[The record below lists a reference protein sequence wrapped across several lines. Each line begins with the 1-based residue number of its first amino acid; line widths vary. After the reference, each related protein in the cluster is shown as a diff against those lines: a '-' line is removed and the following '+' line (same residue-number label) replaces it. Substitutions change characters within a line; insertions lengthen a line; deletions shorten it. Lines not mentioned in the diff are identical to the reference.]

1 MKSPSSLFNY
11 LRSVDMKRT
20 NKIILTVFLMAYLA
34 LPMIPGQPFSSV
46 WDQKEAVAMSSDT
59 NPVGTN
65 LIVQVAKKQNPAVV
79 WVESAQKVQK
89 MNRRTPGNP
98 LFKNFPGIPQPPQ
111 RGGGTG
117 SGFIISPDGYMLTNH
132 HVVTGADK
140 ITVRLQVADK
150 EKDYEAKLIGS
161 DSKTD
166 IALLKIKREGNDTT
180 PFPYIP
186 MGDSKQVE
194 VGEWVIAIGNPF
206 GLSHTVTT
214 GIVSAKGRDIG
225 AGPYDEFIQTDASIN
240 PGNSGG
246 PLLNMKGEVIGIN
259 TAIISGNAG
268 GNVGI
273 GFAIPINM
281 AAGIMKDL
289 KEHGKVT
296 RGWLGV
302 MIQKLTPDLAES
314 FSLKTTNGA
323 LVSDVLPNGP
333 AFKGGLKSGD
343 VIVKFDGQPVED
355 VSELPRL
362 VATVQPGETVDVV
375 ILRDGKEQTMRI
387 TIDAQSE
394 KEA

>member
-1 MKSPSSLFNY
+1 
-11 LRSVDMKRT
+11 
-20 NKIILTVFLMAYLA
+20 
-34 LPMIPGQPFSSV
+34 
-46 WDQKEAVAMSSDT
+46 
-59 NPVGTN
+59 
-65 LIVQVAKKQNPAVV
+65 
-79 WVESAQKVQK
+79 
-89 MNRRTPGNP
+89 
-98 LFKNFPGIPQPPQ
+98 Q

-117 SGFIISPDGYMLTNH
+117 SGFIINAEGYVLTNH
-132 HVVTGADK
+132 HVINGADK
-140 ITVRLQVADK
+140 IKVRLQVADK
-150 EKDYEAKLIGS
+150 EKTYEAELIGS
-161 DSKTD
+161 DKKTD
-166 IALLKIKREGNDTT
+166 IALLKIKREGEDST

-186 MGDSKQVE
+186 MGDSKQLE

-225 AGPYDEFIQTDASIN
+225 SGPYDEFIQTDASIN

-259 TAIISGNAG
+259 TAIISGNTG

-281 AAGIMKDL
+281 AANIMKDL

-302 MIQKLTPDLAES
+302 MIQNLTPDLAES
-314 FSLKTTNGA
+314 FSMKTTHGA
-323 LVSDVLPNGP
+323 LVSDVMPNGP
-333 AFKGGLKSGD
+333 AFKGGLLRGD
-343 VIVKFDGQPVED
+343 VIVKFGDRPVEE

-362 VATVQPGETVDVV
+362 VAAVPPGETVTVV
-375 ILRDGKEQTMRI
+375 ILREGKEQTVRI

>member
-1 MKSPSSLFNY
+1 
-11 LRSVDMKRT
+11 MKRT
-20 NKIILTVFLMAYLA
+20 SKIFIIIFLIAYLA
-34 LPMIPGQPFSSV
+34 LPMIPGHPFSSV
-46 WDQKEAVAMSSDT
+46 WDQDEALAMSSDT

-79 WVESAQKVQK
+79 WVESVQKVQK
-89 MNRRTPGNP
+89 MKRQMPDNP
-98 LFKNFPGIPQPPQ
+98 LFRNFPGIPQPPQ

-117 SGFIISPDGYMLTNH
+117 SGFIISPEGYVLTNH
-132 HVVTGADK
+132 HVINGAETIK
-140 ITVRLQVADK
+140 VRLELADK
-150 EKDYEAKLIGS
+150 EKTMEAELIGS
-161 DSKTD
+161 DKKTD

-180 PFPYIP
+180 PFPFIP
-186 MGDSKQVE
+186 MGDSKKLE

-206 GLSHTVTT
+206 GLSHTVTM

-225 AGPYDEFIQTDASIN
+225 SGLYDEFIQTDASIN

-259 TAIISGNAG
+259 TAIISGNSG

-281 AAGIMKDL
+281 AAEIMKDL
-289 KEHGKVT
+289 KENGKVT

-302 MIQKLTPDLAES
+302 MIQNLTPDLAAS

-323 LVSDVLPNGP
+323 LVSDVIPNGP

-343 VIVKFDGQPVED
+343 VIVKFGDQPVEN

-362 VATVQPGETVDVV
+362 VAAVQPGETVDVV
-375 ILRDGKEQTMRI
+375 ILREGKEQTVRV

>member
-1 MKSPSSLFNY
+1 
-11 LRSVDMKRT
+11 MKRI
-20 NKIILTVFLMAYLA
+20 NKILITLFLMILLA
-34 LPMIPGQPFSSV
+34 LPLVPVQPVSPLWV
-46 WDQKEAVAMSSDT
+46 PDEALALSSDT

-65 LIVQVAKKQNPAVV
+65 RIVQVVKQQNPAVV
-79 WVESAQKVQK
+79 WVESVKKVQK

-98 LFKNFPGIPQPPQ
+98 FFKNFPGIPQPPQ

-117 SGFIISPDGYMLTNH
+117 SGFIIDPAGYLLTNH
-132 HVVTGADK
+132 HVINGADK
-140 ITVRLQVADK
+140 IKVRLQVADK
-150 EKDYEAKLIGS
+150 EKNYEAELIGS
-161 DSKTD
+161 DPKTD
-166 IALLKIKREGNDTT
+166 IALLKIKRDENDTA
-180 PFPYIP
+180 PFPYIQ
-186 MGDSKQVE
+186 MGNSENLE

-259 TAIISGNAG
+259 TAIISGNTG

-281 AAGIMKDL
+281 AAEIVKEL

-302 MIQKLTPDLAES
+302 MIQNLTPDLAET
-314 FSLKTTNGA
+314 FSLKTTQGA
-323 LVSDVLPNGP
+323 LVSEVVPNGP
-333 AFKGGLKSGD
+333 AFNGGLQRGD
-343 VIVKFDGQPVED
+343 VIVEFAHQPVEN
-355 VSELPRL
+355 VSALPRL
-362 VATVQPGETVDVV
+362 VATTQPGNTVDVM
-375 ILRDGKEQTMRI
+375 ILREGKKQMIRI
-387 TIDAQSE
+387 TIEVMAE

>member
-1 MKSPSSLFNY
+1 
-11 LRSVDMKRT
+11 MKRT
-20 NKIILTVFLMAYLA
+20 NKIILTAFMVALLA
-34 LPMIPGQPFSSV
+34 LPFAPGQPVSRVLQPDSA
-46 WDQKEAVAMSSDT
+46 QAMSSDT

-65 LIVQVAKKQNPAVV
+65 LIVQVAKQQNPAVV
-79 WVESAQKVQK
+79 WVESVQKVKK
-89 MNRRTPGNP
+89 MSRQMPDNP
-98 LFKNFPGIPQPPQ
+98 LFRNFPGIPQPPQ

-117 SGFIISPDGYMLTNH
+117 SGFIIDPEGYVLTNH
-132 HVVTGADK
+132 HVINGAETIK
-140 ITVRLQVADK
+140 VRLEIGGK
-150 EKDYEAKLIGS
+150 EKAMEAELIGS
-161 DSKTD
+161 DQKTD
-166 IALLKIKREGNDTT
+166 IALLKIKREGNDNT

-225 AGPYDEFIQTDASIN
+225 SGPYDEFIQTDASIN

-259 TAIISGNAG
+259 TAIISGNSG

-281 AAGIMKDL
+281 AMDIMKDL

-302 MIQKLTPDLAES
+302 MIQNLTADLAKS
-314 FSLKTTNGA
+314 FSLKTTEGA

-333 AFKGGLKSGD
+333 AFKGGLQRGD
-343 VIVKFDGQPVED
+343 VIVKFGDQPVD
-355 VSELPRL
+355 NVSQLPRL
-362 VATVQPGETVDVV
+362 VAAVAPGETVDVV
-375 ILRDGKEQTMRI
+375 ILRNGKKQTVRI

>member
-1 MKSPSSLFNY
+1 
-11 LRSVDMKRT
+11 MKRIHKT
-20 NKIILTVFLMAYLA
+20 LTSLLLAILLA
-34 LPMIPGQPFSSV
+34 LPMIPGHQDSPVLSPG
-46 WDQKEAVAMSSDT
+46 KALALSSDT

-79 WVESAQKVQK
+79 WVESVKKAVPDK
-89 MNRRTPGNP
+89 RRFRGNP
-98 LFKNFPGIPQPPQ
+98 FFKNFPGTPQPPQ

-117 SGFIISPDGYMLTNH
+117 SGFIIDPEGYILTNH
-132 HVVTGADK
+132 HVINGADK
-140 ITVRLQVADK
+140 IQVRLQISNDEKKYEAELVGADK
-150 EKDYEAKLIGS
+150 
-161 DSKTD
+161 KTD
-166 IALLKIKREGNDTT
+166 IALLKIRRNNDGGE
-180 PFPYIP
+180 PFPFIR
-186 MGDSKQVE
+186 MGNSDQLE

-214 GIVSAKGRDIG
+214 GIVSAKSRNIG

-246 PLLNMKGEVIGIN
+246 PLLNMKGEVVGIN

-302 MIQKLTPDLAES
+302 MIQNLTPDLAES

-323 LVSDVLPNGP
+323 LVSQVYPDSP
-333 AFKGGLKSGD
+333 AFKGGLKRGD
-343 VIVKFDGQPVED
+343 VIVEFAHHTVDDISNLTK
-355 VSELPRL
+355 L
-362 VATVQPGETVDVV
+362 VATIQPGKTVDVT
-375 ILRDGKEQTMRI
+375 ILRDGKKQMIRI
-387 TIDAQSE
+387 TVDAMEEQ
-394 KEA
+394 EA

>member
-1 MKSPSSLFNY
+1 MVAL
-11 LRSVDMKRT
+11 
-20 NKIILTVFLMAYLA
+20 LA
-34 LPMIPGQPFSSV
+34 LPFAPGQPVSRVLQPDSA
-46 WDQKEAVAMSSDT
+46 QAMSSDT

-65 LIVQVAKKQNPAVV
+65 LIVQVAKQQNPAVV
-79 WVESAQKVQK
+79 WVESVQKVKK
-89 MNRRTPGNP
+89 MSRQMPDNP
-98 LFKNFPGIPQPPQ
+98 LFRNFPGIPQPPQ

-117 SGFIISPDGYMLTNH
+117 SGFIIDPEGYVLTNH
-132 HVVTGADK
+132 HVINGAETIK
-140 ITVRLQVADK
+140 VRLEIGGK
-150 EKDYEAKLIGS
+150 EKAMEAELIGS
-161 DSKTD
+161 DQKTD
-166 IALLKIKREGNDTT
+166 IALLKIKREGNDNT

-225 AGPYDEFIQTDASIN
+225 SGPYDEFIQTDASIN

-259 TAIISGNAG
+259 TAIISGNSG

-281 AAGIMKDL
+281 AMDIMKDL

-302 MIQKLTPDLAES
+302 MIQNLTADLAKS
-314 FSLKTTNGA
+314 FSLKTTEGA

-333 AFKGGLKSGD
+333 AFKGGLQRGD
-343 VIVKFDGQPVED
+343 VIVKFGDQPVD
-355 VSELPRL
+355 NVSQLPRL
-362 VATVQPGETVDVV
+362 VAAVAPGETVDVV
-375 ILRDGKEQTMRI
+375 ILRNGKKQTVRI

>member
-1 MKSPSSLFNY
+1 
-11 LRSVDMKRT
+11 MKRT
-20 NKIILTVFLMAYLA
+20 NKIFITVFLMAYLA
-34 LPMIPGQPFSSV
+34 LPMIPGHPFSSV
-46 WDQKEAVAMSSDT
+46 WDQDEALAMSSDT

-79 WVESAQKVQK
+79 WVESVQKVQK
-89 MNRRTPGNP
+89 MNRQMPGNP
-98 LFKNFPGIPQPPQ
+98 LFKNFPGMPQPPQ

-117 SGFIISPDGYMLTNH
+117 SGFIISPEGYVLTNH
-132 HVVTGADK
+132 HVINGAEK
-140 ITVRLQVADK
+140 IKVRLEVADK
-150 EKDYEAKLIGS
+150 EKTLEAELIGS
-161 DSKTD
+161 DKKTD

-180 PFPYIP
+180 SFPFIP
-186 MGDSKQVE
+186 MGDSKQLE

-225 AGPYDEFIQTDASIN
+225 SGPYDEFIQTDASIN

-259 TAIISGNAG
+259 TAIISGNSG

-302 MIQKLTPDLAES
+302 MIQNLTPDLAAS

-343 VIVKFDGQPVED
+343 VIVKFGDQPVVT

-362 VATVQPGETVDVV
+362 VAAVQPGETVDVV
-375 ILRDGKEQTMRI
+375 ILREGKEQTVRI

>member
-1 MKSPSSLFNY
+1 
-11 LRSVDMKRT
+11 MKRT
-20 NKIILTVFLMAYLA
+20 NKIFLSLFIAALLA
-34 LPMIPGQPFSSV
+34 LPFVPGQPVSGILEP
-46 WDQKEAVAMSSDT
+46 DKALAMSSDT

-65 LIVQVAKKQNPAVV
+65 LIVQVAKQQNPAVV
-79 WVESAQKVQK
+79 WVESVQKVKK
-89 MNRRTPGNP
+89 MNRQTPDHP
-98 LFKNFPGIPQPPQ
+98 FFRNFPGVPQPPQ

-117 SGFIISPDGYMLTNH
+117 SGFIIDPEGYVLTNH
-132 HVVTGADK
+132 HVINNAEK
-140 ITVRLQVADK
+140 IIVRLEVAGK
-150 EKDYEAKLIGS
+150 EKKMEAELIGS
-161 DSKTD
+161 DKKTD
-166 IALLKIKREGNDTT
+166 IALLKIKRDDNSTT

-186 MGDSKQVE
+186 MGNSKNLE

-225 AGPYDEFIQTDASIN
+225 SGPYDEFIQTDASIN

-273 GFAIPINM
+273 GFAIPIHM
-281 AAGIMKDL
+281 AADIMKDL
-289 KEHGKVT
+289 REHGKVT

-302 MIQKLTPDLAES
+302 MIQNVTQDLADS
-314 FSLKTTNGA
+314 FSLKTTQGA

-333 AFKGGLKSGD
+333 AFKGGLQRGD
-343 VIVKFDGQPVED
+343 VIVKFGDQPVES

-362 VATVQPGETVDVV
+362 VAAVKPGETVDVV
-375 ILRDGKEQTMRI
+375 IMRDGKKQTVRV

>member
-1 MKSPSSLFNY
+1 MN
-11 LRSVDMKRT
+11 RIH
-20 NKIILTVFLMAYLA
+20 KILITLFLMILLA
-34 LPMIPGQPFSSV
+34 LPLVPGQPVSPLWV
-46 WDQKEAVAMSSDT
+46 PDEALALSSDT

-65 LIVQVAKKQNPAVV
+65 RIVQVVKQQNPAVV
-79 WVESAQKVQK
+79 WVESVHKVQK

-117 SGFIISPDGYMLTNH
+117 SGFIIDPEGYMLTNH
-132 HVVTGADK
+132 HVIDGADK
-140 ITVRLQVADK
+140 IKVRLQVEDK
-150 EKDYEAKLIGS
+150 EKNYEAELIGS
-161 DSKTD
+161 DQKTD
-166 IALLKIKREGNDTT
+166 IALLKIKRDANDTA
-180 PFPYIP
+180 PFPYIRL
-186 MGDSKQVE
+186 GNSENLE

-259 TAIISGNAG
+259 TAIISGNTG

-281 AAGIMKDL
+281 AVKIVNDL

-302 MIQKLTPDLAES
+302 MIQNLTPDLAET
-314 FSLKTTNGA
+314 FSLKTTQGA
-323 LVSDVLPNGP
+323 LVSEVVPNGP
-333 AFKGGLKSGD
+333 AFKGGLRRGD
-343 VIVKFDGQPVED
+343 VIVEFAHQPVEN
-355 VSELPRL
+355 VSALPRL
-362 VATVQPGETVDVV
+362 VATTQPGKTVDVV
-375 ILRDGKEQTMRI
+375 ILREGKKQVIRI
-387 TIDAQSE
+387 TIDVMEE

>member
-1 MKSPSSLFNY
+1 
-11 LRSVDMKRT
+11 MKRT
-20 NKIILTVFLMAYLA
+20 NKIFLTVFMVALLA
-34 LPMIPGQPFSSV
+34 LPFVPGQPVSRVLQPDSA
-46 WDQKEAVAMSSDT
+46 QAMSSDT

-65 LIVQVAKKQNPAVV
+65 LIVQVAKQQNPAVV
-79 WVESAQKVQK
+79 WVESVQKVQK
-89 MNRRTPGNP
+89 MSRQMPDNP
-98 LFKNFPGIPQPPQ
+98 LFRNFPGIPQPPQ

-117 SGFIISPDGYMLTNH
+117 SGFIIDPEGYVLTNH
-132 HVVTGADK
+132 HVINGAETIK
-140 ITVRLQVADK
+140 VRLEIGGK
-150 EKDYEAKLIGS
+150 EKAMEAELIGS
-161 DSKTD
+161 DQKTD
-166 IALLKIKREGNDTT
+166 IALLKINREGNDNT

-225 AGPYDEFIQTDASIN
+225 SGPYDEFIQTDASIN

-259 TAIISGNAG
+259 TAIISGNSG

-281 AAGIMKDL
+281 AMDIMKDL

-302 MIQKLTPDLAES
+302 MIQNLTADLAKS
-314 FSLKTTNGA
+314 FSLKTTEGA

-333 AFKGGLKSGD
+333 AFKGGLQRGD
-343 VIVKFDGQPVED
+343 VIVKFGDQPVNN
-355 VSELPRL
+355 VSQLPRL
-362 VATVQPGETVDVV
+362 VAAVAPGETVDVV
-375 ILRDGKEQTMRI
+375 ILRNGKEQTVRI

>member
-1 MKSPSSLFNY
+1 
-11 LRSVDMKRT
+11 MKRI
-20 NKIILTVFLMAYLA
+20 NKVFLTFYLMILLA
-34 LPMIPGQPFSSV
+34 VPMIPGLPFSSV
-46 WDQKEAVAMSSDT
+46 WEKDEALAMSSDT

-79 WVESAQKVQK
+79 WVESVQKVQK
-89 MNRRTPGNP
+89 MSRPHSGNP
-98 LFKNFPGIPQPPQ
+98 LFKNFPGMPQPPQ

-117 SGFIISPDGYMLTNH
+117 SGFIINAEGYMLTNH
-132 HVVTGADK
+132 HVINSADK
-140 ITVRLQVADK
+140 IKVRLQIADK
-150 EKDYEAKLIGS
+150 EKTYEAELIGS
-161 DSKTD
+161 DKKTD

-186 MGDSKQVE
+186 MGDSKQLE

-259 TAIISGNAG
+259 TAIISGNTG

-281 AAGIMKDL
+281 AANIMKDL

-302 MIQKLTPDLAES
+302 MIQNLTPDLAES
-314 FSLKTTNGA
+314 FSLKTTHGA

-333 AFKGGLKSGD
+333 AFKGGLQRGD
-343 VIVKFDGQPVED
+343 VIVKFSGQVVED

-362 VATVQPGETVDVV
+362 VATVPPGETVNVV
-375 ILRDGKEQTMRI
+375 ILRDGKEQTVRI

>member
-1 MKSPSSLFNY
+1 
-11 LRSVDMKRT
+11 MKRT
-20 NKIILTVFLMAYLA
+20 NIIVLTVFMIAYLA

-46 WDQKEAVAMSSDT
+46 WDQNEAMALSSDT

-65 LIVQVAKKQNPAVV
+65 LIVEVAKKQNPAVV
-79 WVESAQKVQK
+79 WVESVQKVRK
-89 MNRRTPGNP
+89 MNSRTPGNP
-98 LFKNFPGIPQPPQ
+98 FFRNFPGTPQPPQ

-117 SGFIISPDGYMLTNH
+117 SGFIINPEGYVLTNH
-132 HVVTGADK
+132 HVINGAETIK
-140 ITVRLQVADK
+140 VRLQVADK
-150 EKDYEAKLIGS
+150 EKTYEAELIGS
-161 DSKTD
+161 DQKTD

-186 MGDSKQVE
+186 MGDSKQLE

-225 AGPYDEFIQTDASIN
+225 SGPYDEFIQTDASIN

-259 TAIISGNAG
+259 TAIISGNSG

-302 MIQKLTPDLAES
+302 MIQNLTQDLADS
-314 FSLKTTNGA
+314 FSLKTTQGA

-333 AFKGGLKSGD
+333 AFKGGLQRGD
-343 VIVKFDGQPVED
+343 VIVKFGDQPVEN

-362 VATVQPGETVDVV
+362 VAAVQPGDTVDVV
-375 ILRDGKEQTMRI
+375 ILREGKKQTVRI
-387 TIDAQSE
+387 TIAARSE

>member
-1 MKSPSSLFNY
+1 
-11 LRSVDMKRT
+11 MKRT
-20 NKIILTVFLMAYLA
+20 NKIFITIFMVALLA
-34 LPMIPGQPFSSV
+34 LPFVPGQPVSNILIPDSA
-46 WDQKEAVAMSSDT
+46 QAMSSDT

-79 WVESAQKVQK
+79 WVESVQKVRK
-89 MNRRTPGNP
+89 MSRQMPDNP
-98 LFKNFPGIPQPPQ
+98 LFRNFPGIPQPPQ

-117 SGFIISPDGYMLTNH
+117 SGFIIDPEGYVLTNH
-132 HVVTGADK
+132 HVINGAETIK
-140 ITVRLQVADK
+140 VRLEIAGK
-150 EKDYEAKLIGS
+150 EKAMEAELIGS
-161 DSKTD
+161 DQKTD

-225 AGPYDEFIQTDASIN
+225 SGPYDEFIQTDASIN

-259 TAIISGNAG
+259 TAIISGNSG

-281 AAGIMKDL
+281 AMGIMKDL
-289 KEHGKVT
+289 KAHGKVT

-302 MIQKLTPDLAES
+302 MIQNLTADLAKS
-314 FSLKTTNGA
+314 FSLKTTEGA

-333 AFKGGLKSGD
+333 AFKGGLQRGD
-343 VIVKFDGQPVED
+343 VIVKFGNQSVDN
-355 VSELPRL
+355 VSQLPKL
-362 VATVQPGETVDVV
+362 VAAVAPGETVDVV
-375 ILRDGKEQTMRI
+375 ILRNGKQQTVRI

>member
-1 MKSPSSLFNY
+1 
-11 LRSVDMKRT
+11 MKRT
-20 NKIILTVFLMAYLA
+20 NKIFLTLFLMALLA
-34 LPMIPGQPFSSV
+34 LPFVPGQPVSKV
-46 WDQKEAVAMSSDT
+46 LEPGEALAMSSDT

-79 WVESAQKVQK
+79 WVESVQK
-89 MNRRTPGNP
+89 IQKMSRQHNGNP
-98 LFKNFPGIPQPPQ
+98 LFKNFSGMPQPPQ

-117 SGFIISPDGYMLTNH
+117 SGFIINPEGYVLTNH
-132 HVVTGADK
+132 HVINGAEK
-140 ITVRLQVADK
+140 IKVRLQVADK
-150 EKDYEAKLIGS
+150 EKTLEAELIGS
-161 DSKTD
+161 DKKTD
-166 IALLKIKREGNDTT
+166 IALLKIKREDNDTT

-186 MGDSKQVE
+186 MGDSKQLE

-225 AGPYDEFIQTDASIN
+225 SGPYDEFIQTDASIN

-259 TAIISGNAG
+259 TAIISGNSG

-302 MIQKLTPDLAES
+302 MIQNLTQDLADS
-314 FSLKTTNGA
+314 FSLKTTQGA

-333 AFKGGLKSGD
+333 AFKGGLQRGD
-343 VIVKFDGQPVED
+343 VIVKFGDQPVEN

-362 VATVQPGETVDVV
+362 VAAVQPGDTVDVV
-375 ILRDGKEQTMRI
+375 ILREGKKQTVRI

>member
-1 MKSPSSLFNY
+1 
-11 LRSVDMKRT
+11 MKRI
-20 NKIILTVFLMAYLA
+20 NKIFIIVFMMALLA
-34 LPMIPGQPFSSV
+34 LPLIPGKPISSV
-46 WDQKEAVAMSSDT
+46 LVPDEAQAMSSGT

-79 WVESAQKVQK
+79 WVESVQKVQK
-89 MNRRTPGNP
+89 MNRRFPDNP
-98 LFKNFPGIPQPPQ
+98 FFKNFPGIPQPPQ
-111 RGGGTG
+111 QGGGTG
-117 SGFIISPDGYMLTNH
+117 SGFIINAEGYMLTNH
-132 HVVTGADK
+132 HVINGADK
-140 ITVRLQVADK
+140 IKVRLQVADK
-150 EKDYEAKLIGS
+150 EQTYEAKLIGS
-161 DSKTD
+161 DQKTD
-166 IALLKIKREGNDTT
+166 IALLKIEREGNEAT

-186 MGDSKQVE
+186 MGDSKQLE

-259 TAIISGNAG
+259 TAIISGNSG

-281 AAGIMKDL
+281 AADIMKDL

-302 MIQKLTPDLAES
+302 MIQKLTPDLAKS
-314 FSLKTTNGA
+314 FSLKTTQGA

-333 AFKGGLKSGD
+333 AFKGGLQRGD
-343 VIVKFDGQPVED
+343 VIVKFSDHAVQD

-362 VATVQPGETVDVV
+362 VATVPPGETVNVV
-375 ILRDGKEQTMRI
+375 ILRNGKEQTVHI

>member
-1 MKSPSSLFNY
+1 
-11 LRSVDMKRT
+11 MKRI
-20 NKIILTVFLMAYLA
+20 NKILITVSMMALLA
-34 LPMIPGQPFSSV
+34 IPLVPGQPVSSMLV
-46 WDQKEAVAMSSDT
+46 PDTALALSSDT

-79 WVESAQKVQK
+79 WVESVQK
-89 MNRRTPGNP
+89 IQKMSRRIPDNP
-98 LFKNFPGIPQPPQ
+98 LFRNFPEIPQPPQ

-117 SGFIISPDGYMLTNH
+117 SGFIINAEGYMLTNH
-132 HVVTGADK
+132 HVINGADK
-140 ITVRLQVADK
+140 IKVRLQIANT
-150 EKDYEAKLIGS
+150 EKTYEAKLIGS
-161 DSKTD
+161 DKKTD
-166 IALLKIKREGNDTT
+166 IALLKIKREGDDTT

-186 MGDSKQVE
+186 MGNSKQLE

-225 AGPYDEFIQTDASIN
+225 SGPYDEFIQTDASIN

-259 TAIISGNAG
+259 TAIISGNSG

-302 MIQKLTPDLAES
+302 MIQNLTPDLADS
-314 FSLKTTNGA
+314 FSLKTTQGA
-323 LVSDVLPNGP
+323 LINNVLPNGP
-333 AFKGGLKSGD
+333 AFKGGLQRGD
-343 VIVKFDGQPVED
+343 VIVKFDGRPVEK

-362 VATVQPGETVDVV
+362 VATIPPGKTVNVV
-375 ILRDGKEQTMRI
+375 ILRDGKAQTMRV
-387 TIDAQSE
+387 TIDSQSE

>member
-1 MKSPSSLFNY
+1 
-11 LRSVDMKRT
+11 MKRI
-20 NKIILTVFLMAYLA
+20 NKIFLTLYLMVLLA
-34 LPMIPGQPFSSV
+34 LPMIPGLPFSSV
-46 WDQKEAVAMSSDT
+46 WDKDEALAMSSDT

-79 WVESAQKVQK
+79 WVESVQKVQK
-89 MNRRTPGNP
+89 MSRQRPGNP
-98 LFKNFPGIPQPPQ
+98 LFKNFPGMPQPPQ

-117 SGFIISPDGYMLTNH
+117 SGFIINAEGYLLTNH
-132 HVVTGADK
+132 HVINGANK
-140 ITVRLQVADK
+140 IKVRLQIADK
-150 EKDYEAKLIGS
+150 EQVYEAELIGS
-161 DSKTD
+161 DKKTD
-166 IALLKIKREGNDTT
+166 IALLKIKRDGNDTT

-186 MGDSKQVE
+186 MGDSKQLE

-259 TAIISGNAG
+259 TAIISGNTG

-281 AAGIMKDL
+281 AANIMKDL

-302 MIQKLTPDLAES
+302 MIQNLTPDLAES
-314 FSLKTTNGA
+314 FSLKTTQGA
-323 LVSDVLPNGP
+323 LVSDVMPNGP
-333 AFKGGLKSGD
+333 AFKGGLQRGD
-343 VIVKFDGQPVED
+343 VIVKFSDHIVEN

-362 VATVQPGETVDVV
+362 VATIPPGETVNVV
-375 ILRDGKEQTMRI
+375 ILRNGKEQTVRI

>member
-1 MKSPSSLFNY
+1 
-11 LRSVDMKRT
+11 MKRI
-20 NKIILTVFLMAYLA
+20 NKIFLTLYLMVLLA
-34 LPMIPGQPFSSV
+34 LPMIPGLPFSSV
-46 WDQKEAVAMSSDT
+46 WDRDEALALSSDT

-79 WVESAQKVQK
+79 WVESVQK
-89 MNRRTPGNP
+89 IQKMSRQRPGNP
-98 LFKNFPGIPQPPQ
+98 LFKNFPGMPQPPQ

-117 SGFIISPDGYMLTNH
+117 SGFIINPEGYMLTNH
-132 HVVTGADK
+132 HVINGADK
-140 ITVRLQVADK
+140 IKVRLQVADK
-150 EKDYEAKLIGS
+150 EKTYEAELIGS
-161 DSKTD
+161 DRKTD
-166 IALLKIKREGNDTT
+166 IALLKIKREGTDTA

-186 MGDSKQVE
+186 MGDSKQLE

-259 TAIISGNAG
+259 TAIISGNTG

-281 AAGIMKDL
+281 AANIMKDL
-289 KEHGKVT
+289 REHGKVT

-302 MIQKLTPDLAES
+302 MIQNLTPELAES
-314 FSLKTTNGA
+314 FSLKTTQGA

-333 AFKGGLKSGD
+333 AFKGGLQRGD
-343 VIVKFDGQPVED
+343 VIVKFSDQVVKD

-362 VATVQPGETVDVV
+362 VATVPPGETVNVV
-375 ILRDGKEQTMRI
+375 ILRNGKEQTVRI

>member
-1 MKSPSSLFNY
+1 MKRINIIFLSLFMVVY
-11 LRSVDMKRT
+11 LG
-20 NKIILTVFLMAYLA
+20 
-34 LPMIPGQPFSSV
+34 LPMIPGHIFSSV
-46 WDQKEAVAMSSDT
+46 WDQNEAQAMSSDT

-79 WVESAQKVQK
+79 WVESVQKVQK
-89 MNRRTPGNP
+89 MNRQMPGNP
-98 LFKNFPGIPQPPQ
+98 LFRNFSGTPQPPQ

-117 SGFIISPDGYMLTNH
+117 SGFIINPEGYMLTNH
-132 HVVTGADK
+132 HVINGAEK
-140 ITVRLQVADK
+140 IKVRLQVADK
-150 EKDYEAKLIGS
+150 EQEYEAELIGS
-161 DSKTD
+161 DQKTD
-166 IALLKIKREGNDTT
+166 IALLKIKQKGNDRT

-186 MGDSKQVE
+186 MGDSKQLE

-225 AGPYDEFIQTDASIN
+225 SGPYDEFIQTDASIN

-259 TAIISGNAG
+259 TAIISGNTG

-281 AAGIMKDL
+281 AADVMKDL

-302 MIQKLTPDLAES
+302 MIQNLTPDLAKS

-323 LVSDVLPNGP
+323 LVSEVLPNGP
-333 AFKGGLKSGD
+333 AFKGGLQRGD
-343 VIVKFDGQPVED
+343 VIVEFSNQPVED

-362 VATVQPGETVDVV
+362 VAAVPPGETVDVV
-375 ILRDGKEQTMRI
+375 ILRNGKKQTVRV

>member
-1 MKSPSSLFNY
+1 
-11 LRSVDMKRT
+11 MKRI
-20 NKIILTVFLMAYLA
+20 NKVFLTLYLMILLA
-34 LPMIPGQPFSSV
+34 VPMIPGLPFSSI
-46 WDQKEAVAMSSDT
+46 WEKDEALAMSSDT

-79 WVESAQKVQK
+79 WVESVQKIQK
-89 MNRRTPGNP
+89 MNRPHSGNP
-98 LFKNFPGIPQPPQ
+98 LFKNFPGMPQPPQ

-117 SGFIISPDGYMLTNH
+117 SGFIINAEGYLLTNH
-132 HVVTGADK
+132 HVINGADK
-140 ITVRLQVADK
+140 IKVRLQIADK
-150 EKDYEAKLIGS
+150 EKTYEAELIGS
-161 DSKTD
+161 DKKTD
-166 IALLKIKREGNDTT
+166 IALLKIKREGDDAT

-186 MGDSKQVE
+186 MGDSKQLE

-259 TAIISGNAG
+259 TAIISGNTG

-281 AAGIMKDL
+281 AANIMKDL

-302 MIQKLTPDLAES
+302 MIQNLTPDLAES

-323 LVSDVLPNGP
+323 LVCDVLPNGP
-333 AFKGGLKSGD
+333 AFKGGLQRGD
-343 VIVKFDGQPVED
+343 VIVKFSGQVVES

-362 VATVQPGETVDVV
+362 VATVPPGETVNVV
-375 ILRDGKEQTMRI
+375 ILRNGKEQTVRI

>member
-1 MKSPSSLFNY
+1 
-11 LRSVDMKRT
+11 MKRT
-20 NKIILTVFLMAYLA
+20 NKIFLTLFLMAYLA
-34 LPMIPGQPFSSV
+34 LPMIPGHPFSSV
-46 WDQKEAVAMSSDT
+46 WNQDEALALSSDT

-79 WVESAQKVQK
+79 WVESVQKVQK
-89 MNRRTPGNP
+89 MSRPFPGNP
-98 LFKNFPGIPQPPQ
+98 LFKNFPGAPQPPQ
-111 RGGGTG
+111 RGGTG
-117 SGFIISPDGYMLTNH
+117 SGFIINPEGYMLTNH
-132 HVVTGADK
+132 HVINGAEK
-140 ITVRLQVADK
+140 IKVRLQVADK
-150 EKDYEAKLIGS
+150 EKTYEAELIGS
-161 DSKTD
+161 DQKTD
-166 IALLKIKREGNDTT
+166 IALLKIKRESNDTT

-186 MGDSKQVE
+186 MGDSKQLE

-259 TAIISGNAG
+259 TAIISGNTG

-281 AAGIMKDL
+281 AADIMKDL

-302 MIQKLTPDLAES
+302 MIQNLTPDRAKS
-314 FSLKTTNGA
+314 FSLKTTSGA
-323 LVSDVLPNGP
+323 LVSEVLPNGP

-343 VIVKFDGQPVED
+343 VIVKFDGQPVEE

-362 VATVQPGETVDVV
+362 VAAVQPGKTVDVV
-375 ILRDGKEQTMRI
+375 ILRNGKKQTVHV

>member
-1 MKSPSSLFNY
+1 
-11 LRSVDMKRT
+11 MKRT
-20 NKIILTVFLMAYLA
+20 NKILLTVFMMALLA
-34 LPMIPGQPFSSV
+34 LPLIPGQPASSV
-46 WDQKEAVAMSSDT
+46 LVPDDALALSSDT

-65 LIVQVAKKQNPAVV
+65 RIVQVAKKQNPAVV
-79 WVESAQKVQK
+79 WVESVQKVQK
-89 MNRRTPGNP
+89 MNRQFPDNP
-98 LFKNFPGIPQPPQ
+98 FFKNFPGIPQPPQ

-117 SGFIISPDGYMLTNH
+117 SGFIINAEGYMLTNH
-132 HVVTGADK
+132 HVINGADK
-140 ITVRLQVADK
+140 IKVRLQVADK
-150 EKDYEAKLIGS
+150 EKTYEAELIGS
-161 DSKTD
+161 DRKTD
-166 IALLKIKREGNDTT
+166 IALLKIKREGDDTT

-186 MGDSKQVE
+186 MGDSKQLE

-225 AGPYDEFIQTDASIN
+225 SGPYDEFIQTDASIN

-259 TAIISGNAG
+259 TAIISGNTG

-281 AAGIMKDL
+281 AADIMKDL

-302 MIQKLTPDLAES
+302 MIQNLTPDLAES
-314 FSLKTTNGA
+314 FSLKTTHGA

-333 AFKGGLKSGD
+333 AFKGGLQRGD
-343 VIVKFDGQPVED
+343 VIVKFSGQVVED

-362 VATVQPGETVDVV
+362 VATVPPGETVNVV
-375 ILRDGKEQTMRI
+375 ILRDGKEQTVRI